1 MAQVLRQEIPP
12 PKVLAFANPKGGVH
26 KTTATVLAAAAIGG
40 VRGRGV
46 LAWDDNEL
54 RGTLGLRA
62 GSARHARTIRHLI
75 ADLARIESAPNPA
88 MVAEMLDDY
97 LRRAPD
103 GTYD

>member
-1 MAQVLRQEIPP
+1 M
-12 PKVLAFANPKGGVH
+12 
-26 KTTATVLAAAAIGG
+26 TTATVLCAATDGG

-75 ADLARIESAPNPA
+75 RDTGRWPEDELGVPICQEDLLLAHLTFSYLFATIASPCPEPPSTIPLLSESCDTA
-88 MVAEMLDDY
+88 
-97 LRRAPD
+97 
-103 GTYD
+103 